1 MYAFQRVTLKPDGE
15 LDGMHEWTEH
25 EFTLLQLYSQGTA
38 GMYDIF
44 LVVAIAFWRE
54 EEEDD
59 LKLSSVHNQ
68 PSQNLLPKMF
78 RFAAPKIVS
87 FFLSTTYVPYHFI
100 FSLFS
105 F

>member
-1 MYAFQRVTLKPDGE
+1 
-15 LDGMHEWTEH
+15 
-25 EFTLLQLYSQGTA
+25 
-38 GMYDIF
+38 MYDIF

-87 FFLSTTYVPYHFI
+87 FFLSTTYVPFHI
-100 FSLFS
+100 FPFFLLAKLAQTLERPLSPTSSAPRSASRSQSHLHEKVGQNHLAL
-105 F
+105 